1 MVTHNTQT
9 KKIEKSLAKYV
20 IKRLVENQT
29 LKQTAFS
36 VKLY

>member
-1 MVTHNTQT
+1 MVTHNTHT
-9 KKIEKSLAKYV
+9 KIEKSLAKYV

>member
-9 KKIEKSLAKYV
+9 KKNEKSLAKNV